1 MRNKEDILKDTP
13 EYEDYDKNEVK
24 LTIEE
29 MRELGLLKCSGG
41 CCKTKGGCNKEKSC
55 CKSNGALKFIK

>member
-1 MRNKEDILKDTP
+1 MDKKDILKNTP

-41 CCKTKGGCNKEKSC
+41 CCKGKGSCNKSKPC
-55 CKSNGALKFIK
+55 CKSDDELILIK